1 MRNDTLFAFAFM
13 ILSAFAL
20 TGLCAGEK
28 KISFYAE
35 RMSGTSGKKDSVTTL
50 EGNASV
56 TVGTLTIAGD
66 RIVLS
71 GKDFRFVKAEGN
83 VKGRDDEKEFSFTA
97 DQLSYDRE
105 SEVAAFQGNAVLL
118 DAKNE
123 VESSAGLISYNQQT
137 EVAFFQVDVKLKRR
151 NIECSSDFAL
161 YRRDLSTLDLTG
173 SPTVVRSGDEFSADR
188 ISVNLDTEY
197 ISLDGSVSGKLKDTQ
212 ETKDKPVDGDT
223 TSPEPENGGKETS
236 E

>member
-1 MRNDTLFAFAFM
+1 MKMNSPFAIALMTL
-13 ILSAFAL
+13 LSLTL

-28 KISFYAE
+28 KISFNAE

-56 TVGTLTIAGD
+56 TVGSLTIAGD

-83 VKGRDDEKEFSFTA
+83 VKGKDDEKEFSFTA

-105 SEVAAFQGNAVLL
+105 SEIAAFQGNAVLL
-118 DAKNE
+118 DSKNE

-151 NIECSSDFAL
+151 NIECS
-161 YRRDLSTLDLTG
+161 
-173 SPTVVRSGDEFSADR
+173 
-188 ISVNLDTEY
+188 
-197 ISLDGSVSGKLKDTQ
+197 
-212 ETKDKPVDGDT
+212 
-223 TSPEPENGGKETS
+223 
-236 E
+236 

>member
-1 MRNDTLFAFAFM
+1 MKMNSPCAIALMTL
-13 ILSAFAL
+13 LSLTL

-28 KISFYAE
+28 KISFNAE

-56 TVGTLTIAGD
+56 TVGSLTIEGD

-83 VKGRDDEKEFSFTA
+83 VKGKDDEKEFSFTA

-105 SEVAAFQGNAVLL
+105 SEIAAFQGNAVLL
-118 DAKNE
+118 DSKNE

-151 NIECSSDFAL
+151 NIECSSGFAL
-161 YRRDLSTLDLTG
+161 YRRELSTLDLTG
-173 SPTVVRSGDEFSADR
+173 SPTVIRSGDEFSADR

-212 ETKDKPVDGDT
+212 EKKDEPADGKKTAAESGDV
-223 TSPEPENGGKETS
+223 GKEKP